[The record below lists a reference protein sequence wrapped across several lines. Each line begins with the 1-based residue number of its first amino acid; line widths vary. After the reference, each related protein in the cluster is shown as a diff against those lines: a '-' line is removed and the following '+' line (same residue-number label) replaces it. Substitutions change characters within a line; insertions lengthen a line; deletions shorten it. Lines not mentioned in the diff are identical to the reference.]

1 MNPLLRLIAF
11 CILAQAVVLGG
22 AFQPR
27 FPQQSPPAPVPS
39 PSPASSLETPAQVT
53 TRSIIRVNS
62 TNQAYDYQSPW
73 QKKPPYGRRGLGVL
87 IAENRVLV
95 TADLVANSNFIELE
109 KAATGEKS
117 TATIERISYECNL
130 AILRATNPVFLYG
143 MIPLALEG
151 KVSIGDSA
159 TVLQIEPNGELART
173 PGRISSISIA
183 PYPLENLGLLAFKLS
198 IPLQQR
204 DGSYTL
210 PAVCDDRLVG
220 LLMRYDARNQTADI
234 IPMPVIS
241 RFLDSVKFPR
251 LGVSYSPLRDPQ
263 LRRYI
268 GLKEPSGIY
277 VTKVTPKSSAASAGL
292 REGDVILAVNGLP
305 LDQDG
310 NYEDADYG
318 RILFSHISST
328 LTPPGGK
335 VVLKILRDAK
345 IEEIT
350 VKMEPMD
357 RSGTISPS
365 FIADA
370 APPYFILGGM
380 VFVELSRPYLQEW
393 GVDWTKNAPQ
403 RLVNYDAFQDELPAD
418 RGKIIVLAQI
428 LPSPDTLGYDHIDNV
443 VVKELNGRPIKSI
456 TDLAEAAKHPVEGFQ
471 KIELEED
478 PKWLYLDAASI
489 EANRAELI
497 KHYALPATERLNTA
511 TSGQP

>member
-1 MNPLLRLIAF
+1 
-11 CILAQAVVLGG
+11 
-22 AFQPR
+22 
-27 FPQQSPPAPVPS
+27 
-39 PSPASSLETPAQVT
+39 
-53 TRSIIRVNS
+53 
-62 TNQAYDYQSPW
+62 
-73 QKKPPYGRRGLGVL
+73 
-87 IAENRVLV
+87 
-95 TADLVANSNFIELE
+95 
-109 KAATGEKS
+109 
-117 TATIERISYECNL
+117 
-130 AILRATNPVFLYG
+130 
-143 MIPLALEG
+143 
-151 KVSIGDSA
+151 
-159 TVLQIEPNGELART
+159 
-173 PGRISSISIA
+173 
-183 PYPLENLGLLAFKLS
+183 
-198 IPLQQR
+198 
-204 DGSYTL
+204 
-210 PAVCDDRLVG
+210 
-220 LLMRYDARNQTADI
+220 
-234 IPMPVIS
+234 
-241 RFLDSVKFPR
+241 
-251 LGVSYSPLRDPQ
+251 
-263 LRRYI
+263 
-268 GLKEPSGIY
+268 
-277 VTKVTPKSSAASAGL
+277 
-292 REGDVILAVNGLP
+292 
-305 LDQDG
+305 
-310 NYEDADYG
+310 
-318 RILFSHISST
+318 
-328 LTPPGGK
+328 

-497 KHYALPATERLNTA
+497 KHYALPATERLNPA